1 MKLTIECRN
10 CHGPLEIDEQVLAN
24 AAALGVTLSAEH
36 DVCPDAEAT
45 GLIVPTETWTPRR
58 FRAQILVYEL
68 TDGQDADALGRRLT
82 RPVRIDEG
90 EGAYDVEPLTG
101 IGHTVVGRNLAEAV
115 NGPIS
120 EWLNRTW
127 PKVQESAAYA
137 DLPAPTPHG

>member
-24 AAALGVTLSAEH
+24 AAALGVSLSAEH
-36 DVCPDAEAT
+36 DVCPGAETAVT
-45 GLIVPTETWTPRR
+45 PAETWTPRR

-68 TDGQDADALGRRLT
+68 AADQDAEALGRALT
-82 RPVRIDEG
+82 RPVHVDEG
-90 EGAYDVEPLTG
+90 ETPYDVEPLTG

-115 NGPIS
+115 NGPIT

-127 PKVQESAAYA
+127 PKVQESAAFA
-137 DLPAPTPHG
+137 DLPTPAPHG